1 MGAQVCVIEL
11 CYADEVMCV
20 CVCVC
25 VCCAVPQLAE
35 VMVWIMMLLFFAIWP
50 CGFSLCSVVSKIHK
64 GTLGLSV
71 FECLHVCVRVFVC
84 VHLLCGSFMTVLF
97 FLLTVWFWSNAACSI
112 NLTYKVIN
120 PAFSSFFLSRFSFL
134 SLFFFFHVTIFP
146 SGLKPFCTSFG
157 AHIQWSG
164 PRSISYY
171 QIPLLCRNLYK
182 YNLVSQLSVLYFRE
196 QHTFSDGDTKL
207 LKCWYCLALWVFNI
221 EFFSF
226 WKTLTCWNEKLVD

>member
-1 MGAQVCVIEL
+1 MHIIYIMYGCAGVCDRVVL
-11 CYADEVMCV
+11 CWWSHVH
-20 CVCVC
+20 VCVC

-120 PAFSSFFLSRFSFL
+120 PAFSSFFLSRFLCLFL
-134 SLFFFFHVTIFP
+134 SLFFFSHNHFP
-146 SGLKPFCTSFG
+146 IWPEAF
-157 AHIQWSG
+157 
-164 PRSISYY
+164 
-171 QIPLLCRNLYK
+171 
-182 YNLVSQLSVLYFRE
+182 LYFFWSPHPMIWTTKH
-196 QHTFSDGDTKL
+196 QLLSDSLAVQKPVQIQFSVSVECTL
-207 LKCWYCLALWVFNI
+207 LQGAAHVLRWWY
-221 EFFSF
+221 
-226 WKTLTCWNEKLVD
+226 KTVKMLILLGIMGI